1 MPGMFP
7 RHTTNGPSNL
17 PSVDGLPV
25 MLRRVFLQGAKLFVV
40 CLWASGMILDAQA
53 AEKTRG
59 VIAVGDILAKT
70 REEVRLEA
78 RLTQAGMLGG
88 GGLGG
93 EQLEFSVGGIKVG
106 TAMTGGDGRAF
117 RSFTPTMRGN
127 QVIRVRVVGS
137 PRVEDTEATGNLAI
151 WEHRRPI
158 IFVELAALSQEGPRS
173 PDLIPALPFQLGGQ
187 SLPPPV
193 AGASKNLDQLTK
205 YYFNVV
211 YLARGGVGLEPL
223 RNWLKEHQFPAGFPM
238 VIKREKRDLD
248 KTIEDFK
255 QKGWDNIKAGIGRTR
270 EFAQAFAERRIKVI
284 ILSESGKDRNY
295 PRKTRWTTDWV
306 EVRRN
311 VQG

>member
-1 MPGMFP
+1 
-7 RHTTNGPSNL
+7 
-17 PSVDGLPV
+17 
-25 MLRRVFLQGAKLFVV
+25 MLRRLFLQGAKLLVI
-40 CLWASGMILDAQA
+40 CLWAGGLVLDAQA
-53 AEKTRG
+53 AEKAKG
-59 VIAVGDILAKT
+59 SIAVGDILGKT
-70 REEVRLEA
+70 RQEVRLEA
-78 RLTQAGMLGG
+78 RLTKAGVLGG
-88 GGLGG
+88 AGLGG
-93 EQLEFSVGGIKVG
+93 EQLEFWVGGIRVG

-127 QVIRVRVVGS
+127 QVVRVRVVGS

-158 IFVELAALSQEGPRS
+158 IFVELAALSQQGPRS

-187 SLPPPV
+187 SLQPPV

-211 YLARGGVGLEPL
+211 YLARAGVGLEPL
-223 RNWLKEHQFPAGFPM
+223 RNWLKEHEFPPGFPM
-238 VIKREKRDLD
+238 VIKEDKGDLD
-248 KTIEDFK
+248 QTIEDF
-255 QKGWDNIKAGIGRTR
+255 QEKGWDNIKAGIGRTR

-295 PRKTRWTTDWV
+295 PRKTRWATDWV